1 MKKIILFIL
10 LLITI
15 CLIPN
20 VYAAD
25 DVKIESIDVLEKSEN
40 TEVLTPAS
48 FNGLDIDL
56 DIRFLEKDDYIL
68 YKVVV
73 ANDSNKDYK
82 INNTTNFGAS
92 DHIKYEYSYNDG
104 NSVVKANSKQT
115 MSIRVS
121 YARLVDPSQMDASG
135 TYTEQKNM
143 VVKLSRGSS
152 IIANPETGNAI
163 IALLII
169 TVIVCTASIIG
180 IRKHNK
186 VTAMLLIIG
195 LSLPITILALDELQI
210 KVNSKVTINT
220 LSEFCVY
227 DYPLIVG
234 ERVRQT
240 PDENYTYYLESS
252 YKYKTILG
260 LTFTE
265 FKNTKY
271 FNQVGSEVPANREI
285 FDELDEG
292 ISNLKLHFD
301 NENIDLLL
309 VKTDGTTSRV
319 SETDKIVPCTV
330 GVYKLDESQL
340 PN

>member
-1 MKKIILFIL
+1 MKKIRLFIL
-10 LLITI
+10 ILITI
-15 CLIPN
+15 CFIPN

-25 DVKIESIDVLEKSEN
+25 DVKIESVDVLEKSDN
-40 TEVLTPAS
+40 TEVITPAS
-48 FNGLDIDL
+48 YSGLNINL
-56 DIRFLEKDDYIL
+56 DVRFLEKDDYIL

-82 INNTTNFGAS
+82 ITNTTSFGES

-104 NSVVKANSKQT
+104 NSVVKANTKQT

-135 TYTEQKNM
+135 TYTEKKNM

-152 IIANPETGNAI
+152 IIANPETSNAI

-210 KVNSKVTINT
+210 RVNSKVTINT

-227 DYPLIVG
+227 DYPLTVG
-234 ERVRQT
+234 EIARST
-240 PDENYTYYLESS
+240 PTENYTYYLGFS

-260 LTFTE
+260 STFTE
-265 FKNTKY
+265 FKNSKY
-271 FNQVGSEVPANREI
+271 FNQVGSEVPKNREI
-285 FDELDEG
+285 YDDLDNGE
-292 ISNLKLHFD
+292 SNLKYYFD
-301 NENIDLLL
+301 DEYIDLLL
-309 VKTDGTTSRV
+309 VKTDGSTTRV
-319 SETDKIVPCTV
+319 NKTDKIVPCNI
-330 GVYKLDESQL
+330 GVYKLDESQF
-340 PN
+340 PQ